1 MSEELQVTQATQAAP
16 EENKQV
22 EATAPKETTTPT
34 QNKQPFKVFDSE
46 EDFQRELKSAESR
59 AKNDILKRL
68 NLNSVDEG
76 TQTITKAEQLE
87 QDLSKAFAKLQS
99 LEEENALVKLGVQD
113 EYKEEALTLARAR
126 KTEDKSLEQAL
137 KEVGEKFP
145 DLLSPTKKG
154 VEKLGSET
162 TDQSPADISNDALS
176 KYLQERHPHLRRA
189 AQKK

>member
-1 MSEELQVTQATQAAP
+1 MSEELQATQAAP

-22 EATAPKETTTPT
+22 ETTAPKETTTPT

-145 DLLSPTKKG
+145 DLFNVRKKG

-176 KYLQERHPHLRRA
+176 KYLQDRHPHLRRA